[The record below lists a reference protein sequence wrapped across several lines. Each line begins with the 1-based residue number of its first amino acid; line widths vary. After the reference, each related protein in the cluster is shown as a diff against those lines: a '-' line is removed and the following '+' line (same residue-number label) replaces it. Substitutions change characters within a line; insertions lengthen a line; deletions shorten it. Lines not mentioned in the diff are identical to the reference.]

1 MINVPTYE
9 ELLERCLA
17 SVPNNMSK
25 IEGSLIYDAL
35 APACLELAQAYI
47 ELERV
52 RDITYADTSTGEY
65 LTRRCNERAVYR
77 KQATKAIRK
86 GQFNIEV
93 QIGTRFSL
101 KDTTYRVIKHIRD
114 FEYELQCEQAGTQGN
129 IYFGE
134 MTAIDFIE
142 GLKVATLAD
151 LLVPGE
157 DEESDESLRARYF
170 KSLDDNRFGGNVA
183 DYLYFTNE
191 LDGVGGVK
199 VYPAWNG
206 GGTVKVVIIDSDY
219 NKPSEKLVNDV
230 QTAIDPIPNQGI
242 GKGIAPIGH
251 TVSVCGVGETVINIS
266 THITFQEGYTWEDVK
281 PRFIASLKEY
291 FKEVQATWAD
301 TENVVIRTSY
311 IETRALNVVG
321 VLDIQHTSING
332 LQQNAVI
339 DKDNIPVL
347 GEVALT

>member
-1 MINVPTYE
+1 M
-9 ELLERCLA
+9 
-17 SVPNNMSK
+17 
-25 IEGSLIYDAL
+25 
-35 APACLELAQAYI
+35 
-47 ELERV
+47 
-52 RDITYADTSTGEY
+52 
-65 LTRRCNERAVYR
+65 
-77 KQATKAIRK
+77 
-86 GQFNIEV
+86 
-93 QIGTRFSL
+93 
-101 KDTTYRVIKHIRD
+101 
-114 FEYELQCEQAGTQGN
+114 
-129 IYFGE
+129 
-134 MTAIDFIE
+134 
-142 GLKVATLAD
+142 
-151 LLVPGE
+151 
-157 DEESDESLRARYF
+157 
-170 KSLDDNRFGGNVA
+170 A

-251 TVSVCGVGETVINIS
+251 TVSVYGVGETIINIS

-291 FKEVQATWAD
+291 

-347 GEVALT
+347 GEVELT